1 MKSAW
6 GHAERAHELSRN
18 AGLLLASSHLS
29 RSAVFLRAGRP
40 GAALGEL
47 RIASMATPIAWTRR
61 AAGIEPEF
69 PGGNGLRTSWSMRD
83 GSRIVAPV
91 GPPPDLG

>member
-6 GHAERAHELSRN
+6 DHAERAHELTRN
-18 AGLLLASSHLS
+18 AGLLHASSHLS
-29 RSAVFLRAGRP
+29 RSAVFLRARRP
-40 GAALGEL
+40 GAAFGEL
-47 RIASMATPIAWTRR
+47 RIAAMATPIAWTRR